1 MKIIY
6 FLNVIILNNSIVLF
20 ETSLLAKS
28 AVHVL
33 RKEEQKLILFQLYRY
48 NNLPNLERVCLIDRS
63 RVHDEF
69 CKFRVFFLNCII
81 YIASAV

>member
-33 RKEEQKLILFQLYRY
+33 RKKEQKLILFQLYRY
-48 NNLPNLERVCLIDRS
+48 NNLT
-63 RVHDEF
+63 
-69 CKFRVFFLNCII
+69 
-81 YIASAV
+81 